1 MNDAL
6 AASAYDAIQQQKIN
20 FAKSMGFE
28 LDDTAQDVAD
38 EIADTATD
46 GTDIEPENVDVDGRK
61 PEDPPT
67 DEVEQ
72 PTAELETEEQP
83 EEQTDETDKA
93 EEINKVDF
101 LCEENEGKKNYFI
114 EGVFLQ
120 SEIKNRNNR
129 MYPQKTLAREVA
141 KYDENYIQKGRALGE
156 LGHPDGPSIN
166 LDRVSH
172 KILSL
177 REDGNNFIGKAKLL
191 DTPMGKVAKSL
202 LDEGVKLGVSSRG
215 MGSIRKEENCNV
227 VMDDFM
233 LATAADI
240 VADPSAPDAFV
251 DGIMEGKEW
260 VWDNGILKESAVAEI
275 KQEIDQATLINL
287 QERKVSAFETFLKS
301 L

>member
-1 MNDAL
+1 MRL
-6 AASAYDAIQQQKIN
+6 I
-20 FAKSMGFE
+20 
-28 LDDTAQDVAD
+28 
-38 EIADTATD
+38 
-46 GTDIEPENVDVDGRK
+46 
-61 PEDPPT
+61 
-67 DEVEQ
+67 
-72 PTAELETEEQP
+72 
-83 EEQTDETDKA
+83 A
-93 EEINKVDF
+93 EEITTVDF
-101 LCEENEGKKNYFI
+101 ICEDSKDGKKNYFI

-120 SEIKNRNNR
+120 AELKNRNNR
-129 MYPQKTLAREVA
+129 MYPLKTLSKEVA

-177 REDGNNFIGKAKLL
+177 KEDGNNFIGRAKLL
-191 DTPMGKVAKSL
+191 DTPMGGIAKNL

-260 VWDNGILKESAVAEI
+260 VWDNGVLKEAKVAQI
-275 KQEIDQATLINL
+275 KKEIDQATLINL
-287 QERKVSAFETFLKS
+287 QARKVSAFETFLKS